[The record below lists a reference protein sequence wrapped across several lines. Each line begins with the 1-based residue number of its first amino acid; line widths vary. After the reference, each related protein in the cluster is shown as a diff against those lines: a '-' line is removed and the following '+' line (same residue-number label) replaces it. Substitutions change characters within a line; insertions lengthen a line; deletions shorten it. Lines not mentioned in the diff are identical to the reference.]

1 MLCHILNRQEQGDEE
16 TLIHAISLD
25 LWKTLIVDR
34 GDDEALRDRIRA
46 RAIFD
51 VLTERNITASQ
62 DGLYESL
69 RRIDVLRRD
78 VREMRDWTLTTSNQV
93 RFVLTQA
100 TIYPSQTLVDAI
112 LPRYEAAILELMPTL
127 LEPKA
132 PQLLQMLAAS
142 YPLSLTSNTGKTPG
156 HVLLDVLATLGIRTP
171 FSHFVFSDEVM
182 FLKPDAGIWDRLS
195 AANHLKPEE
204 IVHVGDS
211 LTMDYQGARAAGL
224 QAVLFGHRPSV
235 PHDIRMIDSLVE
247 LPAIIQEMNT

>member
-1 MLCHILNRQEQGDEE
+1 MIR
-16 TLIHAISLD
+16 AISLD

-34 GDDEALRDRIRA
+34 DDDEALRDRIRA

-51 VLTERNITASQ
+51 VLAARNIATSE

-78 VREMRDWTLTTSNQV
+78 VREMRDWTLTTLSQV

-100 TIYPSQTLVDAI
+100 TIYPSQALVDAI

-127 LEPKA
+127 LEPRT

-156 HVLLDVLATLGIRTP
+156 RVLLDVLEALGIRKS
-171 FSHFVFSDEVM
+171 FSHFIFSDEVM
-182 FLKPDAGIWDRLS
+182 FLKPDAGIWDHLS

-224 QAVLFGHRPSV
+224 QSVLFGHRSSL
-235 PHDIRMIDSLVE
+235 PHDIRVIDSLVE